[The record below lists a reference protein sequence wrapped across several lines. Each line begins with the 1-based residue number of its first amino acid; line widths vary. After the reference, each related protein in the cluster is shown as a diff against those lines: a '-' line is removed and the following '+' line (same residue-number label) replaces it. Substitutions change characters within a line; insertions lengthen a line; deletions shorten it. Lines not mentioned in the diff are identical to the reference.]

1 MLNKEPNEFKPYQ
14 VITLSFLA
22 VIVLGGLLLSLPI
35 TSQGPAVSFTDALFT
50 ATSALCVTGL
60 VTVDPGSTFN
70 IFGQLIILLWIQV
83 GGLGV
88 IVIST
93 LYALIL
99 GKKIGLKQ
107 RLMLKEA
114 MNLPNVGGV
123 VRIVQLAIKY
133 TLVIEGLGA
142 LGLFL
147 FTVGKTRAGV
157 LDTAYYAIFHAI
169 SAFCNAGFDLWGKY
183 YEPFCSLVP
192 LIHNQGYLLT
202 ISLLIILGGL
212 GFPVLYELKHSHQ
225 KMSLHARV
233 VVRTTLWLLGLG
245 TVFIFVLEYQGV
257 LQGLNLGDKM
267 INAFFLAVTPRTAG
281 YTSVN
286 FGVVS
291 QAVLLLTMI
300 LMFIGASPLSTGGG
314 IKTSTFAVLVATT
327 LSRLQGKEQVEMLGR
342 RMEPDIVYRA
352 ITVTFLYFGAA
363 FIGIMLL
370 AILSPFALRQVMFE
384 AISALGTV
392 GLSTGITPEMTTA
405 GKYILMALM
414 FLGRIGPMTIAF
426 ALMERMQ
433 AHGQIKLPRG
443 EVMIG

>member
-1 MLNKEPNEFKPYQ
+1 MLRNEYKEFRPYQ
-14 VITLSFLA
+14 VITISFL
-22 VIVLGGLLLSLPI
+22 VVMVLGGLLLSLPVA
-35 TSQGPAVSFTDALFT
+35 SRGPEVSFVDGLFT

-70 IFGQLIILLWIQV
+70 LFGQLIILFWIQA

-88 IVIST
+88 IVLST

-123 VRIVQLAIKY
+123 VRVVQMALKY

-142 LGLFL
+142 LALFL
-147 FTVGKTRAGV
+147 FSWGRTRAG
-157 LDTAYYAIFHAI
+157 LIDTAYYAVFHAV

-183 YEPFCSLVP
+183 YEPFCSLGP
-192 LIHNQGYLLT
+192 LIHNQGYLIT

-212 GFPVLYELKHSHQ
+212 GFPVLHELVNNRNK
-225 KMSLHARV
+225 KTLHTQVVIRV
-233 VVRTTLWLLGLG
+233 TFWLIIVGMAMILA
-245 TVFIFVLEYQGV
+245 LEFNGV
-257 LQGLNLGDKM
+257 LKGLSWADKLA
-267 INAFFLAVTPRTAG
+267 NAFFLSVTPRTAG

-286 FGVVS
+286 FGAVS
-291 QAVLLLTMI
+291 QAVLFMTLI

-327 LSRLQGKEQVEMLGR
+327 RSRLEGKEQVEMLGR

-352 ITVTFLYFGAA
+352 ITVTMLY
-363 FIGIMLL
+363 L
-370 AILSPFALRQVMFE
+370 
-384 AISALGTV
+384 T
-392 GLSTGITPEMTTA
+392 
-405 GKYILMALM
+405 
-414 FLGRIGPMTIAF
+414 
-426 ALMERMQ
+426 
-433 AHGQIKLPRG
+433 
-443 EVMIG
+443 